1 MMNLY
6 IVTTHS
12 RVVREVAWIS
22 QWWICA
28 LLWLDFYHKDVFI
41 TNLLG
46 VIFDQT
52 GMV

>member
-1 MMNLY
+1 MVDMC
-6 IVTTHS
+6 
-12 RVVREVAWIS
+12 IS
-22 QWWICA
+22 LA
-28 LLWLDFYHKDVFI
+28 GFYHKDVFI